1 MHVVPL
7 RPPRF
12 ERLAELA
19 GRYPELDASAV
30 RSCLVL
36 LRVATDVT
44 ASLDAYFSEFGL
56 SHGRFAVLMMLWRS
70 EGGLSPARIAEQCD
84 VTPPTITG
92 LCKKLEADGLV
103 RRRADPADRRAY
115 RITLTPRAR
124 RLLVRLLPGHF
135 TRQATMLAGL
145 TEAERAELVRLL
157 TNIRPASSHPT

>member
-7 RPPRF
+7 RPPGF

-36 LRVATDVT
+36 LRVATDVS
-44 ASLDAYFSEFGL
+44 ASLDAYFSDFGL
-56 SHGRFAVLMMLWRS
+56 SNGRFAVLMMLWRS
-70 EGGLSPARIAEQCD
+70 EGGLAPARIAERCD

-103 RRRADPADRRAY
+103 RRRPDPADRRAY
-115 RITLTPRAR
+115 RISLTPRAR
-124 RLLVRLLPGHF
+124 RLLERLLPGHF
-135 TRQATMLAGL
+135 IRQATMLAAL
-145 TEAERAELVRLL
+145 SEAERAELVRLL
-157 TNIRPASSHPT
+157 ISIRPGPTHPT